1 MAGYGQDRGRRSN
14 VMGVGES
21 GMAEWKRRTRGAV
34 APLVFLALTGYFVLN
49 AVEGP
54 HGLLAY
60 ARDQKAL
67 AAARQELSQVSG
79 VRDRWETEVAALRT
93 DHLDADALDERA
105 RAMLNLVNPA
115 DIVVMYAPG
124 HQLF

>member
-1 MAGYGQDRGRRSN
+1 
-14 VMGVGES
+14 
-21 GMAEWKRRTRGAV
+21 MAEWKRRSRGAV
-34 APLVFLALTGYFVLN
+34 APLVFLALTTYFVLN

-60 ARDQKAL
+60 AKDQKAL
-67 AAARQELSQVSG
+67 AVAQLQLKQVAA
-79 VRDRWETEVAALRT
+79 VRDRWEAEVASLRT

>member
-1 MAGYGQDRGRRSN
+1 
-14 VMGVGES
+14 
-21 GMAEWKRRTRGAV
+21 MAEWKRRMRGAV

-49 AVEGP
+49 AIEGP

-60 ARDQKAL
+60 AKDQTAL
-67 AAARQELSQVSG
+67 AAARQELKQVMQ

-93 DHLDADALDERA
+93 DHLDADALDERS

-124 HQLF
+124 QKLF

>member
-1 MAGYGQDRGRRSN
+1 
-14 VMGVGES
+14 
-21 GMAEWKRRTRGAV
+21 MAEWKKRGREAV

-60 ARDQKAL
+60 AKDQTAL
-67 AAARQELSQVSG
+67 AAATEQLKQVTA

-93 DHLDADALDERA
+93 EDLDADALDERA

-115 DIVVMYAPG
+115 DIVVMYPQG
-124 HQLF
+124 QQLF